1 MKSKALL
8 KSLILFTQVIIF
20 ISLVR
25 AEGVNV
31 YVDKEIKPVIL
42 RLIYET
48 DKTIDIQ
55 MYILSDQDV
64 IEALER
70 AEDRGVEVR
79 IILDP
84 SRRYNLKYID
94 ELRREG
100 VEIKWYPV
108 NKPALMHRKLA
119 IFDREKILLGSAN
132 WSRNGLT
139 NNKEITVL
147 IDDIRTVD
155 RVADIFSDDWYHS
168 FLGHYSKY

>member
-1 MKSKALL
+1 MKPKALL
-8 KSLILFTQVIIF
+8 KSLILFVQVVIF
-20 ISLVR
+20 LSSAQAGEV
-25 AEGVNV
+25 EV

-42 RLIYET
+42 RLIYEA

-79 IILDP
+79 VILDP
-84 SRRYNLKYID
+84 GRRYNLKCID

-100 VEIKWYPV
+100 VEIKWYPI

-132 WSRNGLT
+132 WSGNGLT
-139 NNKEITVL
+139 NNKEIDVL
-147 IDDIRTVD
+147 IDDSPTVKKI
-155 RVADIFSDDWYHS
+155 AEIFSNDWYHS